1 MARNL
6 KALVTKHSFKD
17 RYKTAQTYLQ
27 KMKFLVEDVSIGNL
41 TYLPMVNLFMQ
52 KKFSIIMNDF

>member
-6 KALVTKHSFKD
+6 KALVTKHSFKE

-27 KMKFLVEDVSIGNL
+27 KLRFLIEDVSRCPYRI
-41 TYLPMVNLFMQ
+41 F
-52 KKFSIIMNDF
+52 